1 MKKMLY
7 FFLAGL
13 MLCLELAGCADKPK
27 LDPDNPVTLTMWH
40 VYGEQADSPMNRL
53 IEEFNKTTGAEKG
66 IIINVTMMSNAS
78 RIGPKLLGAR
88 NEMPGVPSMPD
99 LFFCHSANAEEL
111 GAANLLDWKDMFT
124 EEELNS
130 YVPEFLRDGKVGDSL
145 AVFPVSKS
153 THVLYVAGTQFERFS
168 KDTGVTYE
176 DLSTWDGLFAVA
188 EKYHDWSGGKPF
200 CALDYPIRCVELNAI
215 AKGAENFY
223 TRDGWYDFENP
234 VFKESWMEFARAI
247 SKGHILVSDLY
258 SNTMVMTGEVI
269 AGIGS
274 SASILYYNDVITY
287 PDNTTQPMNLQVLPF
302 PKTAGKDPLVTLA
315 GVGLCAWKTTEQK
328 AEAAAVFARYITE
341 EGRNLD
347 FVASTGY
354 MPVNN
359 GSFEKIKEYN
369 FENRAYKNLYATLA
383 EINETSTALK
393 EPSFAGYY
401 EKIYALYDGL
411 RDMQPQLAERYE
423 QGEDAE
429 ALAGETWELLL
440 SIE

>member
-1 MKKMLY
+1 M
-7 FFLAGL
+7 
-13 MLCLELAGCADKPK
+13 
-27 LDPDNPVTLTMWH
+27 
-40 VYGEQADSPMNRL
+40 
-53 IEEFNKTTGAEKG
+53 
-66 IIINVTMMSNAS
+66 
-78 RIGPKLLGAR
+78 
-88 NEMPGVPSMPD
+88 
-99 LFFCHSANAEEL
+99 
-111 GAANLLDWKDMFT
+111 
-124 EEELNS
+124 
-130 YVPEFLRDGKVGDSL
+130 
-145 AVFPVSKS
+145 
-153 THVLYVAGTQFERFS
+153 
-168 KDTGVTYE
+168 
-176 DLSTWDGLFAVA
+176 
-188 EKYHDWSGGKPF
+188 
-200 CALDYPIRCVELNAI
+200 
-215 AKGAENFY
+215 
-223 TRDGWYDFENP
+223 
-234 VFKESWMEFARAI
+234 
-247 SKGHILVSDLY
+247 VSDLY